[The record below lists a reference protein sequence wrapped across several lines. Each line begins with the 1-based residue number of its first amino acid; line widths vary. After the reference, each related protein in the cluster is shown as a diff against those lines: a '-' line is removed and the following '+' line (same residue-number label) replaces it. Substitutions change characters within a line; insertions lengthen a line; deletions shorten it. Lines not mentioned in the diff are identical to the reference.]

1 MAAPGDLLGGRF
13 ELIEVIGSGGMAV
26 VWRARD
32 TRLRRTVAVKILRPQ
47 FAEDPD
53 FVERFES
60 EARHAASLA
69 HPNVAAV
76 YDTGFDA
83 GPDGRT
89 RYIVMELVDGPSVA
103 EVLRKGA
110 IPIPLAID
118 VAIAAARALAAAHR
132 RGIVHR
138 DVKPGNLLIGPD
150 GRVRLADFGIAR
162 ALTATRLTT
171 AGTMFGSAPY
181 MSPEQA
187 RGDQVLP
194 SSDLYSLG
202 VVLFEMLHG
211 RLPER
216 GSPAALLRRAAG
228 QEDAAGRPAP
238 GLSSEPSLPAGL
250 DAIVARALDPDPT
263 QRHPSARAFAE
274 ALESAARRLRRSEE
288 PDRYG
293 LASRR
298 SGRSGRTGGVARTR
312 KGRAVFGPTVDVVAM
327 RPNVASGSGHTD
339 ASDGSDV
346 ATTRLHRLPRTNRT
360 RRRRSLVAVIAGL
373 SLVAGAGIFVAVL
386 ASVALPSGG
395 VLRATATPPLIA
407 QVPGSSSPGGVAS
420 IAPAASPVVDAVPS
434 AVPPTSIAT
443 AVPTPRPTLR
453 PTPRPTV
460 APASRAS
467 TPNAAVAD
475 FYDAAA
481 AHDWNRAIARWSEGM
496 KRRYPPDQWLIGR
509 FSRTTR
515 IEITRLRQT
524 SLDATAGRATVA
536 VTLVEDRTVEP
547 SPWTLSGRWELIRVN
562 GRWLLD
568 NPHF

>member
-13 ELIEVIGSGGMAV
+13 ELIEEIGSGGMAV

-32 TRLRRTVAVKILRPQ
+32 TRLRRPVAVKILRPQ

-76 YDTGFDA
+76 YDTGFEA

-103 EVLRKGA
+103 EVLRTGA
-110 IPIPLAID
+110 MPIALAID

-187 RGDQVLP
+187 RGDEVLP

-216 GSPAALLRRAAG
+216 GSPAALDRRADG
-228 QEDAAGRPAP
+228 LEDAEQPAP
-238 GLSSEPSLPAGL
+238 DLASEPSLPAGL
-250 DAIVARALDPDPT
+250 DAIVARALQADPT
-263 QRHPSARAFAE
+263 RRHPSARAFAE
-274 ALESAARRLRRSEE
+274 ALESAARRLRRSDAPE
-288 PDRYG
+288 PNG
-293 LASRR
+293 LAGPRP
-298 SGRSGRTGGVARTR
+298 GAVGRTGGAARTR
-312 KGRAVFGPTVDVVAM
+312 KGRAVFAPSVAVGSKRADVATAPVTTA
-327 RPNVASGSGHTD
+327 VG
-339 ASDGSDV
+339 DGGDV
-346 ATTRLHRLPRTNRT
+346 ATTRLHRLPRTHRT

-373 SLVAGAGIFVAVL
+373 SLVGGAGIFVAVL
-386 ASVALPSGG
+386 ASVALPRGG
-395 VLRATATPPLIA
+395 VLGATATPSSIEDA
-407 QVPGSSSPGGVAS
+407 AIGSSPAGGASVA
-420 IAPAASPVVDAVPS
+420 PEASPVVDELPS
-434 AVPPTSIAT
+434 AIASTPIPSAIPTT
-443 AVPTPRPTLR
+443 RPTAR
-453 PTPRPTV
+453 PTARPTV
-460 APASRAS
+460 TPASPAS

-475 FYDAAA
+475 FYHAAA
-481 AHDWNRAIARWSEGM
+481 AHDWDRAISRWSEGM
-496 KRRYPPDQWLIGR
+496 QRRYPPDEWLVGR
-509 FSRTTR
+509 FSRTSR
-515 IEITRLRQT
+515 IDITRLRQT
-524 SLDATAGRATVA
+524 SLDAAAGRATVA
-536 VTLVEDRTVEP
+536 VTLVEYRTVEP
-547 SPWTLSGRWELIRVN
+547 SPRTFSGTWELIRVN

-568 NPHF
+568 DPHF